1 MADILTAWELIEK
14 LNEEKRLSLNE
25 FTCLLENRN
34 SVDREKLFAKARE
47 NAKAYFGNTI
57 YLRGLIEIGN
67 YCRNDCLYCGIRR
80 SNCKAERY
88 RLTEEQIMNAC
99 VNGHRLGYRTFV
111 LQGGEDLY
119 FTAGKLADIIKS
131 IKEAFP
137 DSAVTLSV
145 GERSTEDYQMW
156 YDAGADRYLLRH
168 ETADEE
174 HYGKLHPPEL
184 SLKHR
189 IECLYTLKKIGY
201 QIGAGFMVGSPYQT
215 TENLAKDLVFL
226 RELEPHMI
234 GIGPFIPHKDTPFAK
249 ETAGSLELTLFL
261 LAVIRIMLPDVLLPA
276 TTALGTIAPDGR
288 EKGILA
294 GANVIMPN
302 LSPKD
307 VRKKYMLYDNKLC
320 TEDEAAEQ
328 KAKLDKRVESIG
340 YRTVT
345 DRGDSPKCKA
355 STLVCPKR
363 L

>member
-1 MADILTAWELIEK
+1 MAEILTPQELIEK
-14 LNEEKRLSLNE
+14 LNEEKCLSPDE
-25 FTCLLENRN
+25 FVYLIENRN
-34 SVDREKLFAKARE
+34 NVDREKLYATARE
-47 NAKAYFGNTI
+47 NATAYFGNTI

-80 SNCKAERY
+80 SNCKADRY
-88 RLTEEQIMNAC
+88 RLTKEQILSAC
-99 VNGHRLGYRTFV
+99 ESGHRLGYRTFV
-111 LQGGEDLY
+111 MQGGEDMY
-119 FTAGKLADIIKS
+119 FTADLLSDIVRS

-145 GERSTEDYQMW
+145 GERNEEEYQKW
-156 YDAGADRYLLRH
+156 YDAGADRFLLRH
-168 ETADEE
+168 ETADAE

-189 IECLYTLKKIGY
+189 IDCLYTLKKIGY

-215 TENLAKDLVFL
+215 AMTIAEDLVFL
-226 RELEPHMI
+226 KELEPHMV
-234 GIGPFIPHKDTPFAK
+234 GIGPFIPHRDTPFAGK
-249 ETAGSLELTLFL
+249 PAGSLELTLFL

-276 TTALGTIAPDGR
+276 TTALGTIASDGR

-302 LSPKD
+302 LSPEN

-320 TEDEAAEQ
+320 TGDEAAEQ
-328 KAKLDKRVESIG
+328 KEKLDRMVESIG

-345 DRGDSPKCKA
+345 DRGDSPRCK
-355 STLVCPKR
+355 
-363 L
+363 